1 MNWLTQLF
9 RDPSSTA
16 HAIVIVA
23 IVAAAGLAIGAIRV
37 WRIHLGVAGVLFAG
51 LAFGHFGVDINADVL
66 EFAREFGLIL
76 FVYTI
81 GVQVGPGFL
90 SSLRKSGLPLNLMAA
105 AVVLLGSVITI
116 VLWWLLMERAELP
129 AAVGVFAG
137 ATTNTPSLAAAQEAL
152 KNAAPQQQFEQL
164 RVLPGLGYAVAYP
177 FGVIGI
183 ILTIV
188 LSRTLFRIDARAEAE
203 ALEKLETA
211 EREPL
216 ATMNLE
222 VTNPNVVGVALA
234 NVPTLSESGVVVSR
248 IFHDNQ
254 LALAKPQTV
263 LSAGDVI
270 LAVGPRAGLEQLR
283 LIVGPESSTN
293 LKDLPSRIATRRVLV
308 TRSDVLGRTV
318 AELKLR
324 ERFGVSVTRI
334 ERSGI
339 ELPVTGAIRLQFG
352 DRLTVVGN
360 ADSIAPVAAEL
371 GDSMKRLN
379 APQIVPVFLGIAI
392 GVIIGSIPLKF
403 PGLPSPVKLGM
414 AGGPLLVAIVLSRLG
429 NVGPLVWYLPTSAM
443 LVLRDVGIALFLA
456 CVGLKAGGHFAE
468 TLLSGNGLTWLLCG
482 VVITLV
488 PMLIVAAVA
497 RLIYK
502 LNYLTLCGLLAG
514 SMTDP
519 PALAFATTMTS
530 SEAPSVAYAAVYP
543 LTMILRVLCAQLMIV
558 LFM

>member
-9 RDPSSTA
+9 RDPSTTA
-16 HAIVIVA
+16 HSIVFLAV
-23 IVAAAGLAIGAIRV
+23 VAAAGLAIGAIRV

-51 LAFGHFGVDINADVL
+51 LAFGHFGVDIDPEVL

-81 GVQVGPGFL
+81 GVQVGPGFI
-90 SSLRKSGLPLNLMAA
+90 SSLRKSGLPLNIMAA
-105 AVVLLGSVITI
+105 AVVVLGAATA
-116 VLWWLLMERAELP
+116 LLMWRLFMAPGELP
-129 AAVGVFAG
+129 AAVGIFSG

-152 KNAAPQQQFEQL
+152 KGAAPQQFEQL

-183 ILTIV
+183 ILTI
-188 LSRTLFRIDARAEAE
+188 LASRALFRIDARAEAA
-203 ALEKLETA
+203 ALEKLERA

-216 ATMNLE
+216 ETMNLQ
-222 VTNPNVVGVALA
+222 VTNPNVVGVPLA
-234 NVPTLSESGVVVSR
+234 SVPTLGESGVVVSR
-248 IFHDNQ
+248 IYHGDH
-254 LALAKPQTV
+254 LELAKPQSV
-263 LSAGDVI
+263 LHAGDVI
-270 LAVGPRAGLEQLR
+270 LAVGPRGGLDQLR
-283 LIVGPESSTN
+283 MIVGPESPMN
-293 LKDLPSRIATRRVLV
+293 LKELPSRIATRRVLV
-308 TRSDVLGRTV
+308 TRSEVLGETV
-318 AELKLR
+318 ADLKLR

-334 ERSGI
+334 ERNSV
-339 ELPVTGAIRLQFG
+339 ELPPTSAIRLQFG
-352 DRLTVVGN
+352 DRLTVVGD
-360 ADSIAPVAAEL
+360 ADSIAPVAREL

-392 GVIIGSIPLKF
+392 GVIVGSIPFKF

-429 NVGPLVWYLPTSAM
+429 NVGPLVWYLPSSAM

-456 CVGLKAGGHFAE
+456 CVGLKAGDRFAE
-468 TLLSGNGLTWLLCG
+468 TLLSGSGLTWLLCG
-482 VVITLV
+482 VAVTLL

-519 PALAFATTMTS
+519 PALAFATQLTGS
-530 SEAPSVAYAAVYP
+530 DAPSVSYAAVYP